1 MPPHSGHIC
10 IDITYLFHLIIV
22 AIKEIFLGFVDVV
35 GRNAVLVA
43 AFRAAP
49 YVMMI
54 IESGLVVQICVTTV
68 APPVNVWKPLT
79 HNAYPFF
86 EILRSVPSL
95 ISLLTSRPEPLCL
108 IYPGPSPSFFSNVPI
123 LQSLRVFLAMS
134 FTFLV
139 VAFAFAHSG
148 CCRRF
153 PKGMGFRISW

>member
-43 AFRAAP
+43 AFCAAP

-54 IESGLVVQICVTTV
+54 IESGLVVQICVATV
-68 APPVNVWKPLT
+68 TPPVDAWKSLT
-79 HNAYPFF
+79 HDTHPFF

-108 IYPGPSPSFFSNVPI
+108 IYPGPRPSFFSSVPI
-123 LQSLRVFLAMS
+123 LQSLRILLAMLS
-134 FTFLV
+134 TLLV
-139 VAFAFAHSG
+139 VAFAFAHSS

-153 PKGMGFRISW
+153 PEGMGFRNSW